1 MLRFVTAAS
10 PAYLNTVGRP
20 KHPKDLLSHNCIC
33 PRLGAGLYDRWEFA
47 HEGKEFE
54 VQVKGAIIMNDAL
67 LMLDAAAH
75 GSGVVYTMEAAIK
88 DRVRASKLEI
98 VLSQYASSS
107 TGFYLYYPKRSQV
120 LPKLRAFIEHI
131 KSETS

>member
-1 MLRFVTAAS
+1 MQA
-10 PAYLNTVGRP
+10 
-20 KHPKDLLSHNCIC
+20 
-33 PRLGAGLYDRWEFA
+33 
-47 HEGKEFE
+47 
-54 VQVKGAIIMNDAL
+54 KGSLIMNDAL
-67 LMLDAAAH
+67 LMLDAAAD
-75 GSGVVYTMEAAIK
+75 GAGVVYTMEAAIK
-88 DRVRASKLEI
+88 DKVRAGKLEI